1 MDIIQKPS
9 RFGELEH
16 QLELG
21 ESQVSDLNRSLA
33 ICARMKK
40 RFSAT
45 TTMSNLEV
53 YQNELIERAMSVGAL
68 KFGSFVLKS
77 GRSAS
82 PTLALATHR

>member
-1 MDIIQKPS
+1 MDIS
-9 RFGELEH
+9 RNRRGSESLNIRV
-16 QLELG
+16 ELG

-77 GRSAS
+77 GRSAY
-82 PTLALATHR
+82 PTLDLDTHR